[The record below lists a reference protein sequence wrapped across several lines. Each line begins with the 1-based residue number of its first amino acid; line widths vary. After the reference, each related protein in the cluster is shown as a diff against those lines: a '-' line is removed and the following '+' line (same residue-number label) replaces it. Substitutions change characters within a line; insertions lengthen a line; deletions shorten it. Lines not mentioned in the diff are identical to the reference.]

1 MNMDREQIFLH
12 HAIYPNASDI
22 FNVAIKPVED
32 IIDDCLFVIDTNVL
46 LLPYTTSSSGFDEI
60 KKAYSKIISR
70 KQLLIPAQVAREF
83 AKNRPEKIK
92 TLFQQLSRIREKIQ
106 KPTTGQYPLLES
118 LTEYKEAVNLE
129 KEIQKVQSEY
139 LKKIESILIQIKNW
153 RWNDPISSV
162 YKELFKPEFVK
173 ELDWDENK
181 IIKELERR
189 NKYSIPPGFNDKSKD
204 DFGVGDLIIWLTIL
218 KFAKEQ
224 DKDVVF
230 ISGDEKNDWF
240 YRSENQSL
248 YPRFELITEFKNNTN
263 QKSFHIIKLS
273 QLLSILG
280 AKEEAVKEV
289 EIREINASV
298 DYQDIRNFGI
308 NSEKSVLRWLQE
320 TQGKSEILVNRGY
333 PDFIIKDSEKTE
345 GIDVLAIRDVKSIM
359 MLNRLRERFMRAYY
373 EINEGDF
380 DCFRIFI
387 VIQNEETISQ
397 LYNYLDRHSDR
408 FRNEFIQIIP
418 GVIAE
423 DGNFI
428 PVA

>member
-1 MNMDREQIFLH
+1 MDRDQIFLH
-12 HAIYPNASDI
+12 HTIYPNASDV
-22 FNVAIKPVED
+22 FNVAIEPIED

-60 KKAYSKIISR
+60 KKAYSKIISNN
-70 KQLLIPAQVAREF
+70 QLLIPAQVAREF
-83 AKNRPEKIK
+83 AKNRPERIK

-118 LTEYKEAVNLE
+118 LAEYKEAVNLE
-129 KEIQKVQSEY
+129 RDIQKVQSEY
-139 LKKIESILIQIKNW
+139 LKKIESILNQIKNW
-153 RWNDPISSV
+153 RWNDPVSSV
-162 YKELFKPEFVK
+162 YRELFKSEFVK
-173 ELDWDENK
+173 ELDLDENR
-181 IIKELERR
+181 IIEELERR
-189 NKYSIPPGFNDKSKD
+189 NKYNIPPGFNDKSKD

-218 KFAKEQ
+218 KIAKEQ
-224 DKDVVF
+224 DRNVVF

-273 QLLSILG
+273 QFLSIVG

-289 EIREINASV
+289 EIREINESS
-298 DYQDIRNFGI
+298 DYQDIRAFSI
-308 NSEKSVLRWLQE
+308 NSEKSILRWLQE
-320 TQGKSEILVNRGY
+320 TEGKNDILSNRGF
-333 PDFIIKDSEKTE
+333 PDFIIKDSDKTE
-345 GIDVLAIRDVKSIM
+345 GIDVLSIRDAKSVM
-359 MLNRLRERFMRAYY
+359 MLSRLKERFMRAYY

-387 VIQNEETISQ
+387 VVQNEETINQ
-397 LYNYLDRHSDR
+397 LFSYIDRHSDI

-418 GVIAE
+418 GIIVE
-423 DGNFI
+423 DGKFL

>member
-1 MNMDREQIFLH
+1 M
-12 HAIYPNASDI
+12 
-22 FNVAIKPVED
+22 
-32 IIDDCLFVIDTNVL
+32 
-46 LLPYTTSSSGFDEI
+46 
-60 KKAYSKIISR
+60 
-70 KQLLIPAQVAREF
+70 
-83 AKNRPEKIK
+83 
-92 TLFQQLSRIREKIQ
+92 
-106 KPTTGQYPLLES
+106 
-118 LTEYKEAVNLE
+118 
-129 KEIQKVQSEY
+129 
-139 LKKIESILIQIKNW
+139 
-153 RWNDPISSV
+153 
-162 YKELFKPEFVK
+162 
-173 ELDWDENK
+173 
-181 IIKELERR
+181 
-189 NKYSIPPGFNDKSKD
+189 
-204 DFGVGDLIIWLTIL
+204 
-218 KFAKEQ
+218 
-224 DKDVVF
+224 
-230 ISGDEKNDWF
+230 
-240 YRSENQSL
+240 

-298 DYQDIRNFGI
+298 DYQDIRNFGV

-359 MLNRLRERFMRAYY
+359 MLNRLREKFMRAYY

-380 DCFRIFI
+380 DRFRIFI
-387 VIQNEETISQ
+387 VVQNEETISQ

>member
-1 MNMDREQIFLH
+1 MDREQIFLH

-22 FNVAIKPVED
+22 FNGAIKPVED

-181 IIKELERR
+181 IIEELERR

-298 DYQDIRNFGI
+298 DYQDIRNFGV

-359 MLNRLRERFMRAYY
+359 MLNRLREKFMRAYY

-380 DCFRIFI
+380 DRFRIFI
-387 VIQNEETISQ
+387 VVQNEETISQ